1 MGKKRKGEVYKIK
14 KFLKK
19 EGKDKRGMGSL
30 EEKTGQEKISKKKS
44 RGIIK
49 WLAIGLVGLASCLP
63 GCKAVEEKPQ
73 TNITRQEE
81 NFAKLPSGE
90 IVYFQKPVDV
100 VEHYFGGKHNIFR
113 IKTQEGERYFDTFE
127 DTKLLKY
134 DPKTEEITVYSKGMS
149 PEYKIGKIKLKNRKL
164 YKTKEELIRELK
176 RPRRGAPHPV
186 VGF

>member
-63 GCKAVEEKPQ
+63 GYKAVEEKPQ

-81 NFAKLPSGE
+81 SYVRLPTGE
-90 IVYFQKPVDV
+90 IVHFQKPVDT
-100 VEHYFGGKHNIFR
+100 VESYFGGEYDIYEVP
-113 IKTQEGERYFDTFE
+113 TPEGIRYIDFYKGKRFIG
-127 DTKLLKY
+127 Y
-134 DPKTEEITVYSKGMS
+134 NPKTREITTLTGNSEPEYQISKGKCHPS
-149 PEYKIGKIKLKNRKL
+149 RLS
-164 YKTKEELIRELK
+164 KTKEELIRELK

>member
-63 GCKAVEEKPQ
+63 GYKAVEEKPQ

-81 NFAKLPSGE
+81 SYVRLPTGE
-90 IVYFQKPVDV
+90 IVHFQKPVDT
-100 VEHYFGGKHNIFR
+100 VESYFGGEYDIYEVP
-113 IKTQEGERYFDTFE
+113 TPEGIRYIDFYKGKRF
-127 DTKLLKY
+127 
-134 DPKTEEITVYSKGMS
+134 IGTV
-149 PEYKIGKIKLKNRKL
+149 IC
-164 YKTKEELIRELK
+164 
-176 RPRRGAPHPV
+176 
-186 VGF
+186 